1 MPAGITASTG
11 LDALTHA
18 IECYTGYY
26 AQPITD
32 AVALLAMEYLAG
44 SLRIAFAQGQNV
56 EARYQCAMA
65 AMLAGLSY
73 GSESA
78 GAVHAM
84 SQTAGGFYDV
94 PHGVL
99 TAALLPWVME
109 FNWLGEPERF
119 ARIAV
124 ALGEDVRGLSREAA
138 ALQAVTAVRRLV
150 HDLEIPSLREIGIR
164 EDDVPTLARLAA
176 EDPQTIG
183 NPRDI
188 DQAGYERLYRKAL
201 AGS

>member
-1 MPAGITASTG
+1 
-11 LDALTHA
+11 
-18 IECYTGYY
+18 
-26 AQPITD
+26 
-32 AVALLAMEYLAG
+32 MEYLAG

-109 FNWLGEPERF
+109 YNWLGEPERF

-124 ALGEDVRGLSREAA
+124 ALGEDTRGLSREAA
-138 ALQAVTAVRRLV
+138 AQRAVVAVRRLV
-150 HDLEIPSLREIGIR
+150 QDLEIPSLRQIGIR
-164 EDDVPTLARLAA
+164 EEDVPTLARLAA
-176 EDPQTIG
+176 EDSQTIG

-188 DQAGYERLYRKAL
+188 DLAGYERLYRRAL